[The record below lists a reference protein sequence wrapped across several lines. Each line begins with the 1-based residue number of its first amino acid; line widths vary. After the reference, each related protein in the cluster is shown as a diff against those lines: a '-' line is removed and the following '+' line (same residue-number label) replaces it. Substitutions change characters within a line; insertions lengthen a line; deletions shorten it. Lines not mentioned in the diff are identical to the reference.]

1 MKNRLIV
8 ALPAYNEQGNVER
21 MIERW
26 LSMEEVIKDRYGL
39 GLEVAIVNDG
49 SSDKTEILSKKL
61 SDTYENVTLINH
73 EVNKG
78 LGEAVKTGVKYAI
91 EHKDTCKYLCIM
103 DCDNTQDPS
112 YVLDMLKKTEDDESV
127 DVVFASRY
135 QKGAKVHGL
144 AGYRHLTS
152 IGARWI
158 FKLLLPVKQV
168 RDYTCGYRLYRT
180 TLLECAYKEFGEEII
195 ENAGFTCMV
204 ELLYKLNIIGATFAE
219 IPFELHYDE
228 KVGAS
233 KMKVIKTSVRSISLG
248 IQLRQ
253 LGIKRRKR

>member
-1 MKNRLIV
+1 MRNRLIV

-26 LSMEEVIKDRYGL
+26 LAIEEVIRARYGL
-39 GLEVAIVNDG
+39 DLEVVIVNDG
-49 SSDKTEILSKKL
+49 SNDETEILSKRL
-61 SDTYENVTLINH
+61 SDIYVNVTLISH

-91 EHKDTCKYLCIM
+91 ENKDTCKYLCIM
-103 DCDNTQDPS
+103 DCDNTQDPK
-112 YVLDMLKKTEDDESV
+112 YVLDMLKKTEGDELV
-127 DVVFASRY
+127 DVVIASRY
-135 QKGAKVHGL
+135 QKGARVHGL

-152 IGARWI
+152 IGARWV
-158 FKLLLPVKQV
+158 FKLLLPVRQV

-180 TLLECAYKEFGEEII
+180 SSLECAYKEFGEEII

-204 ELLYKLNIIGATFAE
+204 ELLYKLNLIGATFDE
-219 IPFELHYDE
+219 VPFELHYDE

-233 KMKVIKTSVRSISLG
+233 KMKVIKTALRSISLG
-248 IQLRQ
+248 LALRK
-253 LGIKRRKR
+253 LDVKRRKR